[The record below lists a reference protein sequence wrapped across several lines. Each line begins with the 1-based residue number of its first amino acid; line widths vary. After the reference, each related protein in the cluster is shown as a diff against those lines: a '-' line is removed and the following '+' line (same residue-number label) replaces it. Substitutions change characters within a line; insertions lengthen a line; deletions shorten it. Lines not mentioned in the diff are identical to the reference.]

1 MKILMMRVTA
11 VFMFLVLAACVEPG
25 RRPYYDD
32 RIDIPDRLENQQR
45 RIDEGIASGALTRAE
60 ADVVQDNLNWIRQ
73 EYSRTK
79 ADGRVSRE
87 EWEHIERHL
96 DLNSRMIYD
105 KKQNPVRRLY
115 PPPYQAPQPADISE
129 RIADQ
134 QKRIDGGV
142 ASGELTRAEADV
154 VQDNLNWIRAE
165 FRRLRSDGRLTER
178 EQQRLNEML
187 DKNNMMIYNKKHNPV
202 RRLY

>member
-1 MKILMMRVTA
+1 MKILMRIIA
-11 VFMFLVLAACVEPG
+11 VFMLLFSAACVEPEK
-25 RRPYYDD
+25 RPYYDD

-45 RIDEGIASGALTRAE
+45 RIDQGIASGALIRAE

-73 EYSRTK
+73 EYSKAK

-115 PPPYQAPQPADISE
+115 PPVYQAPQPVDISE

-134 QKRIDGGV
+134 QKRIDSGI
-142 ASGELTRAEADV
+142 ASGELTRAEADI

-165 FRRLRSDGRLTER
+165 LRRLRSDGLLTER
-178 EQQRLNEML
+178 ELQRLDEML
-187 DKNNMMIYNKKHNPV
+187 DRNNMMIYNKKHNPV